1 MDEQFST
8 ILSIAIIP
16 QTIALISEKEK
27 ITEQEAINLFY
38 SSKVYQALA
47 DERTKTWHF
56 SPLTIYSMWKDE
68 EETGE
73 VIFPEEGL
81 SYE

>member
-1 MDEQFST
+1 MWE
-8 ILSIAIIP
+8 
-16 QTIALISEKEK
+16 EK

-38 SSKVYQALA
+38 SSKVYRALA

-56 SPLTIYSMWKDE
+56 SPLTIYSMWKE

-81 SYE
+81 SYK